1 MGDSEF
7 GKCDILRYSNGME
20 NNARLNISNHI
31 KNKLRRLRK
40 DKLYDYSIF
49 EPIPQD
55 KKTAFRQ
62 AISRLAKDGRIVKV
76 GNGKFYKKG
85 QRKAIS
91 KEIVHIKPHRKEW
104 LKRGYV
110 PVAELKYKLSSN
122 LFWSNPKGNVP
133 IENVIVSIIKKE
145 ALDDLD
151 FIRFSFGDNKV
162 KEVFLKHFD
171 IHSKPMVRDILDV

>member
-1 MGDSEF
+1 
-7 GKCDILRYSNGME
+7 ME
-20 NNARLNISNHI
+20 NNARFNISSHI

-40 DKLYDYSIF
+40 DKLYDYSVF

-62 AISRLAKDGRIVKV
+62 AISRLAKEGAIVKV

-85 QRKAIS
+85 QRGAVS
-91 KEIVHIKPHRKEW
+91 EEIVYIKPRRKEW

-110 PVAELKYKLSSN
+110 PVENIKYRLSSN
-122 LFWSNPKGNVP
+122 LFWSNPKGKVP
-133 IENVIVSIIKKE
+133 VENIIASIINKG

-171 IHSKPMVRDILDV
+171 IHSKPMVRDILGV

>member
-1 MGDSEF
+1 
-7 GKCDILRYSNGME
+7 ME
-20 NNARLNISNHI
+20 NNARFNISSHI

-40 DKLYDYSIF
+40 DKLYDYSVF
-49 EPIPQD
+49 GSIPQD
-55 KKTAFRQ
+55 KKVAFRQ
-62 AISRLAKDGRIVKV
+62 AVSRLAKEGTIVKV

-85 QRKAIS
+85 QRPS
-91 KEIVHIKPHRKEW
+91 QTNEVVHIKPRRKEW

-110 PVAELKYKLSSN
+110 PVNELKYRLSSN

-133 IENVIVSIIKKE
+133 IENIIASIINKG

-151 FIRFSFGDNKV
+151 FIRFAFGDNKV

-171 IHSKPMVRDILDV
+171 IHSKPMVRDILGV

>member
-1 MGDSEF
+1 
-7 GKCDILRYSNGME
+7 ME
-20 NNARLNISNHI
+20 NNAKFNISSHI

-40 DKLYDYSIF
+40 DKLYDYSVF

-55 KKTAFRQ
+55 KKAAFRK
-62 AISRLAKDGRIVKV
+62 AISRLAKEGVIVKV

-85 QRKAIS
+85 QREAIP
-91 KEIVHIKPHRKEW
+91 KEIMHIKPRHKEW

-110 PVAELKYKLSSN
+110 PVENIKYRISSN
-122 LFWSNPKGNVP
+122 LFWSNPKGKVP
-133 IENVIVSIIKKE
+133 VENIIASIINKG

-171 IHSKPMVRDILDV
+171 IHSKPMVRDILGV

>member
-1 MGDSEF
+1 
-7 GKCDILRYSNGME
+7 ME
-20 NNARLNISNHI
+20 NNAKFNISSHI

-40 DKLYDYSIF
+40 DKLYDYSVF

-55 KKTAFRQ
+55 KKAAFRKT
-62 AISRLAKDGRIVKV
+62 ISRLAKEGVIVKV

-85 QRKAIS
+85 ERSSIP
-91 KEIVHIKPHRKEW
+91 KEPIQIDARRKEW

-110 PVAELKYKLSSN
+110 PVENIKYRVSSN

-133 IENVIVSIIKKE
+133 VENIIASIINKG

-171 IHSKPMVRDILDV
+171 IHSKPMVRDILGV